1 MGTTRYAA
9 VANDL
14 ALLVAQEHAR
24 ADEERKR
31 REEVE
36 MTLSHLAVLL
46 AHEHAEAE
54 RERTARERAEAE
66 AEELQAQLDERRAP
80 RRGATLGRTRLARR

>member
-24 ADEERKR
+24 ADDERKR

-36 MTLSHLAVLL
+36 TTATRLAVLV

-66 AEELQAQLDERRAP
+66 AEELRALLFERRAP
-80 RRGATLGRTRLARR
+80 RRGAPLGRTRLARR